1 MRTISWNLETSQ
13 QGADWNGQIE
23 VEDDA
28 TEDEIDDL
36 VRDEIF
42 NIISWGWTEK
52 EPAVSSNNRTSE

>member
-1 MRTISWNLETSQ
+1 MRKISWNLETSQ
-13 QGADWNGQIE
+13 QGADWSGEIE

-36 VRDEIF
+36 VREEIF

-52 EPAVSSNNRTSE
+52 EVSK